1 MIGSEDNRLKLE
13 LKELIIEECDKEV
26 DADEISDDEILFS
39 EECILELDS
48 MDALQISM
56 ALQKKYEVVVT
67 DSKKLR
73 KVMVS
78 INTLADFIQPE

>member
-13 LKELIIEECDKEV
+13 LKELIIDECDKDVE
-26 DADEISDDEILFS
+26 ANEISDDEVLFTP
-39 EECILELDS
+39 ECKLELDS

-56 ALQKKYEVVVT
+56 ALQKRYKVVIT

-78 INTLADFIQPE
+78 INTLADFIQPK

>member
-1 MIGSEDNRLKLE
+1 M
-13 LKELIIEECDKEV
+13 
-26 DADEISDDEILFS
+26 LFS
-39 EECILELDS
+39 PESKLELDS

-56 ALQKKYEVVVT
+56 ALQKEFNIVVT

-78 INTLADFIQPE
+78 INSLADFVQPE